1 METPERIYFGEAD
14 KSVLDIYSTKEHDD
28 EVEYIRK
35 NVFIEM
41 ACDAY
46 CKVCKMPNCRR
57 NECKWIS
64 DYKRHLETI

>member
-35 NVFIEM
+35 DVFVEK

-46 CKVCKMPNCRR
+46 CKVCKMPDCRS
-57 NECKWIS
+57 NECECVEKFR
-64 DYKRHLETI
+64 KCLMR